1 MRPFNTGDCL
11 IEVTPLAGLTV
22 YCVCI
27 VISWLKQ
34 IVKEGKNILV
44 EFLTGCLQHDPP
56 CLLSVYYATDG
67 HEKTIKHS
75 INIKRVDSK
84 YHVGIIC

>member
-56 CLLSVYYATDG
+56 CSTARSAVFAQCLLRYRRTRKN
-67 HEKTIKHS
+67 H
-75 INIKRVDSK
+75 
-84 YHVGIIC
+84 